1 MKCRRELMKKLL
13 AFALAFSVFGLS
25 LSCMAICADH
35 AEQSACASDETG
47 LTSIEQEDECC
58 SLHSIRSLPPE
69 RFQKTPAGNIT
80 WQLSPAEI
88 FGFYHRQFAASAKKS
103 CAPYLIAVPS
113 FTLIRIHRFII
124 LL

>member
-13 AFALAFSVFGLS
+13 AFALALSLFGLS

-47 LTSIEQEDECC
+47 ITSIEQEDECC
-58 SLHSIRSLPPE
+58 SLHAIRSLPPE
-69 RFQKTPAGNIT
+69 RFQKTPAGNIA

-88 FGFYHRQFAASAKKS
+88 FGFYHRQTQDLIGKAPQPASSPPLQRNPA
-103 CAPYLIAVPS
+103 L
-113 FTLIRIHRFII
+113 RI
-124 LL
+124 